1 MTIADSRIT
10 GAPAPAA
17 RPAPRLPRT
26 PEEREAFL
34 RAESQA
40 QRLRELWSRSR
51 DEARGARPGSPAF
64 SRVADL
70 AASYAAMAIR
80 AGQRQQA
87 RAVVGDALVTLRHA
101 CMHDRDDPARHLAL
115 ARTLELAAA
124 SEVAAGDARSAFD
137 ALRAAIATV
146 APFAARLRDRAT
158 DPLLRMA
165 IASGLARPI
174 GGAARMIE
182 DGAQRRVAL
191 EQLWDEARAWAKAA
205 SGASDHGAA
214 IEFAVVA
221 AFDLAVEETGESA
234 AGCLERCEELRPH
247 LDALR
252 RLRGDDVAHRTHRAA
267 FCRLTADAW
276 SRLGDRREAEAC
288 LTEAEGHL
296 AEAERMSGAD
306 LRELSVQRSAIAAQR
321 AALARPEAR

>member
-1 MTIADSRIT
+1 
-10 GAPAPAA
+10 
-17 RPAPRLPRT
+17 
-26 PEEREAFL
+26 
-34 RAESQA
+34 
-40 QRLRELWSRSR
+40 
-51 DEARGARPGSPAF
+51 
-64 SRVADL
+64 
-70 AASYAAMAIR
+70 
-80 AGQRQQA
+80 
-87 RAVVGDALVTLRHA
+87 
-101 CMHDRDDPARHLAL
+101 
-115 ARTLELAAA
+115 
-124 SEVAAGDARSAFD
+124 
-137 ALRAAIATV
+137 
-146 APFAARLRDRAT
+146 
-158 DPLLRMA
+158 MA

-174 GGAARMIE
+174 GGAARMIQ

-234 AGCLERCEELRPH
+234 AVCLERCEELRPH

-252 RLRGDDVAHRTHRAA
+252 RLRGDDVVHRTHRAA

-296 AEAERMSGAD
+296 AAAERMTGAD

-321 AALARPEAR
+321 AALARPAAR